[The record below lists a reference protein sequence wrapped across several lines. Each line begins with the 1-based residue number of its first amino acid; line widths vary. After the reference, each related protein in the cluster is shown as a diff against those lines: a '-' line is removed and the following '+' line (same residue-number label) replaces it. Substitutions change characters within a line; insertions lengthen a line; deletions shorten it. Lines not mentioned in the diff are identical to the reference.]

1 MRALRAAGAR
11 PRRFRPCDPSC
22 DPPCDP
28 SCDPAPSRPA
38 VRVSPRPRRALPLTD
53 RPRRAPYPPATVTRD
68 ICGRS
73 PPTPSPAVLH
83 PPPSPAARRPPCLAG
98 SDLPA
103 STPPAATSP
112 PAREP
117 WRPACTMWPRP
128 SPSAPRRSS
137 TTTSSASSR
146 RRATRRRAT
155 RPPCRPASLPVPR
168 PPPIAPAVLTLT
180 LTSHH
185 QRQQCQRCR
194 DAAPPAGPRPE
205 PRRGPDP
212 DHQQQSHRLGPRQ
225 PAHDE
230 PPHAHHRLLGH
241 RPVRRPAPARPAS
254 YAPPVPSPLPDTA
267 LRLT

>member
-28 SCDPAPSRPA
+28 SCEPASRPA
-38 VRVSPRPRRALPLTD
+38 VRVSPRPRRALPPTD
-53 RPRRAPYPPATVTRD
+53 RRRRAPYPPATVTRD